1 MTNALEVKNV
11 PFMGADLIAARDEND
26 VIWAGVSYICN
37 GIGFN
42 KNEKDRQVK
51 NVQTDLV
58 LQRGCVKFDAG
69 VFDEN
74 NRTIAIKIDYLPLW
88 LAKIS
93 ITPAMQRDS
102 PELVER
108 LLQYQLKAAKV
119 LADAF
124 LPIDAT
130 GKLREKPTEKT
141 VDTDHDK
148 ARRAALRE
156 KEARTRA
163 ARLWVQMAKATKDE
177 TMKRIY
183 LVKAE
188 MELTGTVVTELP
200 AMPERTYS
208 AEDIGREL
216 GITANRV
223 GRLANQYGLKT
234 AEYCVVVYDTAK
246 GNPLKQV
253 QTVRYYWNV
262 VEALRPYVP
271 RRAM

>member
-1 MTNALEVKNV
+1 
-11 PFMGADLIAARDEND
+11 MGADLIAARDESGI
-26 VIWAGVSYICN
+26 IWAGVRWMCE
-37 GIGFN
+37 GIGLSDGQ
-42 KNEKDRQVK
+42 KLRQIT
-51 NVQTDLV
+51 NIGTDLV
-58 LQRGCVKFDAG
+58 LSKG
-69 VFDEN
+69 VANLKLPTSGGEQEVICLNLEFV
-74 NRTIAIKIDYLPLW
+74 PLW

-93 ITPAMQRDS
+93 ITPAMQRDN
-102 PELVER
+102 PEVVER
-108 LLQYQLKAAKV
+108 LVEYQLKAAKV

-124 LPIDAT
+124 LPIDAK
-130 GKLREKPTEKT
+130 GNPRDSASQDDDEKS
-141 VDTDHDK
+141 
-148 ARRAALRE
+148 RRAALRE

-208 AEDIGREL
+208 AEEIGREL

>member
-93 ITPAMQRDS
+93 ITPAMQRDN
-102 PELVER
+102 PEVVER
-108 LLQYQLKAAKV
+108 LVEYQLKAAKV

-124 LPIDAT
+124 LPIDAQ
-130 GKLREKPTEKT
+130 GNPRNSASQDDDEKS
-141 VDTDHDK
+141 
-148 ARRAALRE
+148 RRAALRE

-208 AEDIGREL
+208 AEEIGREL